1 MLLATMPPL
10 PRNKLVGSKWTAV
23 VPRNREKHFLV
34 LRWVEPEDDSPPEL
48 LELEAVHSGRRFT
61 LPWRE
66 LKDASRW
73 LQGWKRA
80 SEDSG

>member
-1 MLLATMPPL
+1 MSSP

-23 VPRNREKHFLV
+23 TPTHREKHFLV
-34 LRWVEPEDDSPPEL
+34 LGWVEADEGPPEL
-48 LELEAVHSGRRFT
+48 LELEAVYTGRRFT

-73 LQGWKRA
+73 LQGWRRA
-80 SEDSG
+80 LDTEEEG